1 MPHLRLPHI
10 SYLIFLVLALVGVLA
25 APNPAA
31 AQNAE
36 LQSLLQRLDRMSE
49 DLRILQKDYYRDQK
63 TGAARL
69 TAEQPAGSTRGA
81 EGRGA
86 EGRGARDGGRLADA
100 EIRMSNLE
108 SEMRNLTG
116 QLEEVRHGMAT
127 MLQRLDGLV
136 KDVDFRLTEIEHRL
150 SKAPGK
156 AAKTAAT
163 TGAAG
168 SDASPPIA
176 NAEKQNQQTEAA
188 PATTVLPQ
196 GTPIERYNYAYSL
209 LTKMRLQD
217 AEAAFLEFLAQHGD
231 DPLAGNAQYWLG
243 ETYYARQNLGEAAR
257 TFLIGIQR
265 YPNSSKAPDS
275 MLKLGISLSKLGN
288 VEDACAAFLE
298 MQRKF
303 ANLRSQVRKRML
315 REMKAVGCS

>member
-1 MPHLRLPHI
+1 MPHIRLSHLPMRRLPMHHLRC
-10 SYLIFLVLALVGVLA
+10 LIVSILALMAVLAM
-25 APNPAA
+25 PNPAS

-49 DLRILQKDYYRDQK
+49 DLRILQKDYYRGQK

-69 TAEQPAGSTRGA
+69 NAQQPTGA
-81 EGRGA
+81 KV
-86 EGRGARDGGRLADA
+86 GGRLADA

-116 QLEEVRHGMAT
+116 QLEEVRHGMAS

-156 AAKTAAT
+156 AADKAAKTAAT
-163 TGAAG
+163 TDTPA
-168 SDASPPIA
+168 SDGGPAYA
-176 NAEKQNQQTEAA
+176 NAERPDQQTETTSAA
-188 PATTVLPQ
+188 TVLPQ

-209 LTKMRLQD
+209 LTKMQLQA
-217 AEAAFLEFLAQHGD
+217 AETAFLEFLAQHGD

-257 TFLIGIQR
+257 AFLMGIQR

-275 MLKLGISLSKLGN
+275 MLKLGISLGKLGN

-315 REMKAVGCS
+315 REMKAMGCS

>member
-1 MPHLRLPHI
+1 MPHLRLPRI

-69 TAEQPAGSTRGA
+69 TAEQLAGSIRGA
-81 EGRGA
+81 E
-86 EGRGARDGGRLADA
+86 ERGARDGGRLADA

-108 SEMRNLTG
+108 SEMRRLTG
-116 QLEEVRHGMAT
+116 QLEEVSHGMAR

-168 SDASPPIA
+168 SEASPPIA
-176 NAEKQNQQTEAA
+176 NAEKQNQQTEAT

-217 AEAAFLEFLAQHGD
+217 AETAFLEFLAQHGD

-275 MLKLGISLSKLGN
+275 MLKLGISLSKLGK

>member
-1 MPHLRLPHI
+1 MPHIRLSHLPMRRLPMHHLRC
-10 SYLIFLVLALVGVLA
+10 LIVSILALMAVLAM
-25 APNPAA
+25 PNPAS

-49 DLRILQKDYYRDQK
+49 DLRILQKDYYRGQK

-69 TAEQPAGSTRGA
+69 NAQQPTGA
-81 EGRGA
+81 KV
-86 EGRGARDGGRLADA
+86 GGRLADA

-209 LTKMRLQD
+209 LTKMQLQA
-217 AEAAFLEFLAQHGD
+217 AETAFLEFLAQHGD

-257 TFLIGIQR
+257 AFLMGIQR
-265 YPNSSKAPDS
+265 YPNSSKVPDS
-275 MLKLGISLSKLGN
+275 MLKLGISLGKLGN

-315 REMKAVGCS
+315 REMKALGCS

>member
-1 MPHLRLPHI
+1 
-10 SYLIFLVLALVGVLA
+10 
-25 APNPAA
+25 
-31 AQNAE
+31 
-36 LQSLLQRLDRMSE
+36 E

-69 TAEQPAGSTRGA
+69 TAEQLAGSI
-81 EGRGA
+81 RGA

-108 SEMRNLTG
+108 SEMRRLTG
-116 QLEEVRHGMAT
+116 QLEEVRHGMAR

-168 SDASPPIA
+168 SDASLPIA

-188 PATTVLPQ
+188 PATTVLPR

-275 MLKLGISLSKLGN
+275 MLKLGISLSKLGK

>member
-1 MPHLRLPHI
+1 MRRLAMHHLRC
-10 SYLIFLVLALVGVLA
+10 LIVSILALMAVLAM
-25 APNPAA
+25 PNPAS

-49 DLRILQKDYYRDQK
+49 DLRILQKDYYRGQK

-69 TAEQPAGSTRGA
+69 NAQQPTGA
-81 EGRGA
+81 KV
-86 EGRGARDGGRLADA
+86 GGRLADA

-116 QLEEVRHGMAT
+116 QLEEVRHGMAS

-156 AAKTAAT
+156 AADKAAKTAAT
-163 TGAAG
+163 TDTPA
-168 SDASPPIA
+168 SDGGPAYA
-176 NAEKQNQQTEAA
+176 NAERPDQQTETTSAA
-188 PATTVLPQ
+188 TVLPQ

-209 LTKMRLQD
+209 LTKMQLQA
-217 AEAAFLEFLAQHGD
+217 AETAFLEFLAQHGD

-257 TFLIGIQR
+257 AFLMGIQR

-275 MLKLGISLSKLGN
+275 MLKLGISLGKLGN

-315 REMKAVGCS
+315 REMKALGCS

>member
-1 MPHLRLPHI
+1 MPHIRLSHLPMRRLAMHHLRC
-10 SYLIFLVLALVGVLA
+10 LIVSILALMAVLAM
-25 APNPAA
+25 PNPAS

-49 DLRILQKDYYRDQK
+49 DLRILQKDYYRGQK

-69 TAEQPAGSTRGA
+69 NAQQPTGA
-81 EGRGA
+81 KV
-86 EGRGARDGGRLADA
+86 GGRLADA

-116 QLEEVRHGMAT
+116 QLEEVRHGMAS

-156 AAKTAAT
+156 AADKAAKTAAT
-163 TGAAG
+163 TDTLA
-168 SDASPPIA
+168 SDGGPAYA
-176 NAEKQNQQTEAA
+176 NAERPDQQTETTSAV
-188 PATTVLPQ
+188 TVLPQ

-209 LTKMRLQD
+209 LTKMQLQA
-217 AEAAFLEFLAQHGD
+217 AETAFLEFLAQHGD

-257 TFLIGIQR
+257 AFLMGIQR

-275 MLKLGISLSKLGN
+275 MLKLGISLGKLGN

-315 REMKAVGCS
+315 REMKALGCS

>member
-1 MPHLRLPHI
+1 MPHLRLPRI

-69 TAEQPAGSTRGA
+69 TAEQLAGSI
-81 EGRGA
+81 RGA

-108 SEMRNLTG
+108 SEMRRLTG
-116 QLEEVRHGMAT
+116 QLEEVRHGMAR

-168 SDASPPIA
+168 SEASPPIA

-188 PATTVLPQ
+188 PATTVLPR

-217 AEAAFLEFLAQHGD
+217 AETAFLEFLAQHGD

-275 MLKLGISLSKLGN
+275 MLKLGISLSKLGK